1 MIESPEEL
9 TFTVDNATIIRLLGN
24 QNFSNKNTAI
34 LELVKNSYD
43 AFAESVSIIFSKD
56 KITIQDDGDGMSEED
71 IRKHWMVVGVSSK
84 KYEVKKEDGR
94 KRVLSGSMG
103 IGRFALSKLGRNVE
117 INTKKDGHSPIKW
130 TTDWDKNILIPL
142 LGDIEKGTTI
152 TITSLNDHW
161 GRKEVQDLIDYLQKV
176 CRQSDME
183 MIVSYDDKEP
193 ISKVLTNYYSKP
205 VLGKSCT
212 EIIRLH
218 YDSKLMELTGN
229 IDSDEFLPEAQQY
242 CSQDIHSH
250 IIKIN
255 TFEEFKQLYV
265 NREEDLQNF
274 LHNLGSFDAEFCFGL
289 KPIDEDVDRFLY
301 KHRDVGAKL
310 KDVVL
315 YRNAFSINSLD
326 GSTDWLEFGKRS
338 RKSPAAAT
346 HVSGNW
352 RVREN
357 QIFGWVQIDKQEN
370 RNIKELANRQNV
382 EKDDYFLLLKEI
394 LIAGIS
400 EFERYRQKIIRDI
413 NKKNEAL
420 AISEPSKDI
429 INEVIDKKK
438 DLRKLSENESK
449 RLVNAIIESQKSNKD
464 YEQKIKQ
471 MEKDHGY
478 ETRLLNL
485 LATIGMRAAYIGHE
499 LGNRRNNIA
508 SSCVYIENT
517 LKKEN
522 LWELLSSE
530 RLTRISSTNV
540 PKMLQTLKED
550 TKPIIEF
557 ADTMSTNL
565 RKTSFKPEKSHVR
578 EYLDKVARVW
588 MENYNYLT
596 ITLGCD
602 EDLEYFVSY
611 DVIKTIFDNLILNS
625 IQQSPEGK
633 ELTIR
638 INCSIQDDMLALS
651 YKDSGPGLPLKY
663 STDPRRILRPHETS
677 RENGHGLGM
686 WIVDTT
692 IKSTGGEISIISP
705 GKCFTFAFTLGTNYD
720 NRTY

>member
-1 MIESPEEL
+1 MIEDSEEL
-9 TFTVDNATIIRLLGN
+9 AFTVDNATIIRLLGN

-34 LELVKNSYD
+34 LELIKNSYD
-43 AFAESVSIIFSKD
+43 AFAESVYVSFSKD

-84 KYEVKKEDGR
+84 KYETKRDGR

-117 INTKKDGHSPIKW
+117 INTRKDGYSPIKW
-130 TTDWDKNILIPL
+130 ITDWNKNVLMPS
-142 LGDIEKGTTI
+142 LGEVEKGTTI
-152 TITSLNDHW
+152 TITNLNDHW

-176 CRQSDME
+176 CRQSDMK
-183 MIVSYDDKEP
+183 IVVNYDDKES
-193 ISKVLTNYYSKP
+193 ISKVLTNYYPSP

-218 YDSKLMELTGN
+218 YDSKSMELTGS

-242 CSQDIHSH
+242 CSQNIYSH

-255 TFEEFKQLYV
+255 AFEEFKQLYA
-265 NREEDLQNF
+265 NREDDLQNY

-289 KPIDEDVDRFLY
+289 KPVDEDVDRFLY
-301 KHRDVGAKL
+301 KHRDIGTKL

-315 YRNAFSINSLD
+315 YRNAFSINSVD

-346 HVSGNW
+346 HASGNW

-400 EFERYRQKIIRDI
+400 EFERYRQSLIRDI
-413 NKKNEAL
+413 NKKNETST
-420 AISEPSKDI
+420 ISKQSKDI

-438 DLRKLSENESK
+438 DLRKLSENETK
-449 RLVNAIIESQKSNKD
+449 RLVTAIIESRKSNKD
-464 YEQKIKQ
+464 YEEKIKQ

-499 LGNRRNNIA
+499 LGNRRNNI
-508 SSCVYIENT
+508 SVSCTYIEDT
-517 LKKEN
+517 LKKEH
-522 LWELLSSE
+522 LWELLLSE
-530 RLTRISSTNV
+530 RLTQYSSTNV

-550 TKPIIEF
+550 IKPIIEF

-565 RKTSFKPEKSHVR
+565 RKTSFKPEKSHVKG
-578 EYLDKVARVW
+578 YLDRVTKVW
-588 MENYNYLT
+588 MENYNCVSIL
-596 ITLGCD
+596 IDCD
-602 EDLEYFVSY
+602 ENLEYFISY

-633 ELTIR
+633 ELEIR
-638 INCSIQDDMLALS
+638 INCSIQDDVLAFS
-651 YKDSGPGLPLKY
+651 YNDSGPGLPSKY
-663 STDPRRILRPHETS
+663 DADPHRILRPHETS

-692 IKSTGGEISIISP
+692 IKATGGEINNIST
-705 GKCFTFAFTLGTNYD
+705 GKCFSFGFILGTNYD
-720 NRTY
+720 NRTD